1 VHPQAEQ
8 ESILGHLLLGGGD
21 LEVYL
26 VDLDCLLKATTEK
39 CWLRLCGDHNY
50 SSVKAKL
57 WENALCLFIMG
68 WAIY

>member
-1 VHPQAEQ
+1 MHPQAEQ

-57 WENALCLFIMG
+57 
-68 WAIY
+68 